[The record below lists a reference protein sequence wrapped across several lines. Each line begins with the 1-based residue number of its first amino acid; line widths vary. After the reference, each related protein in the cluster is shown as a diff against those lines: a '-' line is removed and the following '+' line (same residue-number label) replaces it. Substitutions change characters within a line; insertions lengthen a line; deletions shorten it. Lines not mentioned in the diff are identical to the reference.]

1 MKNTHAHYVSVSGEL
16 LLRFKLISRECL
28 HQPRASVMSK
38 SHGDTWRGKNKKNKA
53 THPSQVLSSRQPVNR
68 DSSGFMCLVL
78 KDLSDVLDLLRGHV
92 LLLLLFPLNVVQQLG
107 RGAMKMIKKKKFFR
121 PVRSAKKGRC

>member
-38 SHGDTWRGKNKKNKA
+38 SHGDTWRGKNKKNEA
-53 THPSQVLSSRQPVNR
+53 AHPSQVSSSRQPVNI

-78 KDLSDVLDLLRGHV
+78 KDLSDVYDLLRGHV
-92 LLLLLFPLNVVQQLG
+92 LLLLLFPLNGVRRLG
-107 RGAMKMIKKKKFFR
+107 RGAMKMIKCKKKFF
-121 PVRSAKKGRC
+121 

>member
-1 MKNTHAHYVSVSGEL
+1 MEGE
-16 LLRFKLISRECL
+16 K
-28 HQPRASVMSK
+28 K
-38 SHGDTWRGKNKKNKA
+38 SKNKA

-107 RGAMKMIKKKKFFR
+107 RGAMKMIKCKKKKIIFR